1 MLSCTER
8 KVASARVPIDGK
20 KYNRISIYMYKD
32 EMLSLHP
39 PFSWIAIRENVHAPQ
54 SQRHSPEIKKIPRVG
69 MLDCIP
75 TKKRVTFGVLL

>member
-8 KVASARVPIDGK
+8 KVASARVPIEGK
-20 KYNRISIYMYKD
+20 IQQDISIYMYKD

-54 SQRHSPEIKKIPRVG
+54 SQRHSLEIKRFPELGCYPDEEESNI
-69 MLDCIP
+69 
-75 TKKRVTFGVLL
+75 